1 MSDYYHGVRVVEVNN
16 VTFIITTVSTALAG
30 MVCAA
35 QDADADA
42 TTFPLHTPVLITH
55 MQNAVDKTGK
65 KGNLA
70 AALQAIPDQSKTVT
84 LVVRVAEGADE
95 A

>member
-16 VTFIITTVSTALAG
+16 VTCIITTVSTALAG

-35 QDADADA
+35 QDA

-55 MQNAVDKTGK
+55 MQNAVDKAGK

-70 AALQAIPDQSKTVT
+70 AALQAIADQSNP
-84 LVVRVAEGADE
+84 
-95 A
+95 

>member
-16 VTFIITTVSTALAG
+16 VTCIITTVSTALAG
-30 MVCAA
+30 MVCTA
-35 QDADADA
+35 QDADA

-55 MQNAVDKTGK
+55 MQNAADKTGK

-70 AALQAIPDQSKTVT
+70 AALQAIADQSNP
-84 LVVRVAEGADE
+84 
-95 A
+95 